1 MTVLDRLVEAVGGET
16 AGARDEFIALLDA
29 HVPELTRRIHVVVG
43 VPELVNNVVQQT
55 MVEALSC
62 WRRYDRSRPIGP
74 WITGIAL
81 NVARRYWRRAR
92 VAREAGMAYAAVAA
106 APGAARGPEHEALSR
121 ERAALLY
128 EALDRLSPVL
138 RETFL
143 LRAVEDLP
151 AEEVAQITRTTVG
164 AVHTRVS
171 RARDAIR
178 AWMAARQGGE
188 EVGR

>member
-1 MTVLDRLVEAVGGET
+1 MSVLDRLLDAISGEATVSQE
-16 AGARDEFIALLDA
+16 EFAALLDA
-29 HVPELTRRIHVVVG
+29 HAPELYRRVHVLVG
-43 VPELVNNVVQQT
+43 HTGTVDDIVQQT

-92 VAREAGMAYAAVAA
+92 NARNLSEVLAADRR
-106 APGAARGPEHEALSR
+106 PGGPTPESEALSR
-121 ERAALLY
+121 ERARLLY
-128 EALDRLSPVL
+128 EALDALSPCL
-138 RETFL
+138 REAFL

-151 AEEVAQITRTTVG
+151 ADEVARLTGTTVG

-171 RARDAIR
+171 RARDAVR
-178 AWMAARQGGE
+178 AYIA
-188 EVGR
+188 GREGKMEGKSP